1 MCLTWTLQYGIETLR
16 YWIEGVHKAY
26 NMCISNCYLFLAPAP
41 YCSDVLLYC
50 LLSLGWLVR
59 PPLSVS
65 ACTAAVLYIWSHT
78 WSTAVSVYRWPD
90 RVQHRPSSLSHFLF
104 SDVPYPDLFFPFMCF
119 ISLYSSA
126 LHLLFFSVSLLC
138 CFTHNFSFSVQSS
151 LSPLDAIWHANRK
164 HLSGK
169 LQPQYAH
176 GFQCVLSECWE
187 SGINLIGEKTPWT
200 SWSLLLSLSVYT
212 QLAQDANCA

>member
-1 MCLTWTLQYGIETLR
+1 MSYSIVT
-16 YWIEGVHKAY
+16 VA
-26 NMCISNCYLFLAPAP
+26 
-41 YCSDVLLYC
+41 
-50 LLSLGWLVR
+50 WLVGAATEW

-65 ACTAAVLYIWSHT
+65 GCTAAVLYIWSHT

-90 RVQHRPSSLSHFLF
+90 RVQHRPRLSSHFLF
-104 SDVPYPDLFFPFMCF
+104 HIPISSFLSCALFIFIPLLYPISSSLFSNSF
-119 ISLYSSA
+119 LSSA
-126 LHLLFFSVSLLC
+126 
-138 CFTHNFSFSVQSS
+138 SFSLSNPLS
-151 LSPLDAIWHANRK
+151 LLDAICHANRK

-169 LQPQYAH
+169 LQPEYAN